1 MIRSGSTIKGYIIVG
16 DPYHK
21 EKFKKMRFGVFI
33 VAALLLRVLQVTSL
47 VEIKIMNRLLK
58 LLTES
63 ILIVQLMINQLVE

>member
-1 MIRSGSTIKGYIIVG
+1 
-16 DPYHK
+16 
-21 EKFKKMRFGVFI
+21 MRFGVFI

-63 ILIVQLMINQLVE
+63 ILILQLMINQLVE